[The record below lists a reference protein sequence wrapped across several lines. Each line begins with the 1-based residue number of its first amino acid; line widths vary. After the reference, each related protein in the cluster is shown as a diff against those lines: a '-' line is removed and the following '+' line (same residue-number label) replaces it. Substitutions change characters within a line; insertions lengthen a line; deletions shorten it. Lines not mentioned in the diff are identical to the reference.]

1 MSEHVIK
8 FVENTA
14 DYTLRECYK
23 RLGNLQIAEN
33 AFIEVY
39 AAWYKTLFCNCKI
52 VWKFQLRY
60 EIVQICKSIDSK

>member
-1 MSEHVIK
+1 MIANVEQ
-8 FVENTA
+8 FVRDTA

-23 RLGNLQIAEN
+23 RLGSLKLAEN

-39 AAWYKTLFCNCKI
+39 TAWYKSIFCNYKI
-52 VWKFQLRY
+52 VWKFQLRC